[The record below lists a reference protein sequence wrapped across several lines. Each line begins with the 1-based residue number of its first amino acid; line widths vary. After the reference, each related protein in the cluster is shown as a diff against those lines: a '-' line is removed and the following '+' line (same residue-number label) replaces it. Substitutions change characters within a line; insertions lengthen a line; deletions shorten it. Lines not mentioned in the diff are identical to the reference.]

1 MANGVQFFGENKRY
15 CTLLGGGKGG
25 VMGSGMGTMK
35 GRAVLGTDSGCLD
48 HMQVQ
53 GVYPPT
59 LQSGDIS
66 DSINPSRDVF

>member
-1 MANGVQFFGENKRY
+1 
-15 CTLLGGGKGG
+15 
-25 VMGSGMGTMK
+25 MGSGMGTMK